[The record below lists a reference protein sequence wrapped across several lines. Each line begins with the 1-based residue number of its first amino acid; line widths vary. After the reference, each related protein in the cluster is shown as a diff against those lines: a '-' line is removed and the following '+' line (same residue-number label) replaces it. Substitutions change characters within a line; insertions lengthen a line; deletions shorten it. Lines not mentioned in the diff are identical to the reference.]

1 MGEKEFYKRIDL
13 TIKRAIE
20 LGMSVE
26 SIEQNALSVEQEAH
40 MKHILAVRRATVCA
54 IVKVDGFTFMAY
66 NDPRFTPKVA
76 YLQWTA
82 KGWATPGD
90 VAWSSIKKAN
100 LKLS

>member
-26 SIEQNALSVEQEAH
+26 TVEQNALTIEQEAH
-40 MKHILAVRRATVCA
+40 MKHILDVRHSKMGVVLK
-54 IVKVDGFTFMAY
+54 IDGFTFMAY

-90 VAWSSIKKAN
+90 VAWNSIKKAN
-100 LKLS
+100 LRLS